1 MKYFDKINLSN
12 KRSEN
17 ESFDEYKTRLKKNKM
32 MIKMH
37 MNGDLIWESKS
48 YGTYIRKIHGN
59 I

>member
-1 MKYFDKINLSN
+1 MGYFDKINLSD

-17 ESFDEYKTRLKKNKM
+17 ETFDEYKTRLKKNKI

-37 MNGDLIWESKS
+37 MKGDLIWESIS
-48 YGTYIRKIHGN
+48 MGTYIRKIHGN

>member
-1 MKYFDKINLSN
+1 MGHFDKINLSD

-17 ESFDEYKTRLKKNKM
+17 ETFDEYKTRLKKNKI

-37 MNGDLIWESKS
+37 LKGDVIWESRS
-48 YGTYIRKIHGN
+48 MGTYSRKHHGN